1 MTNPQYTTI
10 TKLFQRRGRIE
21 HWMRQL
27 DRALEQLEDDGLAES
42 VQYRD
47 LNDAYDDRTTVSS
60 PSMTRSPRPRSP
72 TPATASSSPLK
83 RSGACRRRTAA

>member
-27 DRALEQLEDDGLAES
+27 DRALEQLEDDGLAEAS
-42 VQYRD
+42 
-47 LNDAYDDRTTVSS
+47 N
-60 PSMTRSPRPRSP
+60 
-72 TPATASSSPLK
+72 TAI
-83 RSGACRRRTAA
+83 